1 MFNSSLQTIER
12 QIILHV
18 YIAFVGFIRRVYR
31 WYWEGAE
38 ELDVWYMYVAVLESS
53 VTGQQNS
60 FSVF

>member
-1 MFNSSLQTIER
+1 M
-12 QIILHV
+12 
-18 YIAFVGFIRRVYR
+18 RRVYR

-38 ELDVWYMYVAVLESS
+38 ELDIWYMYVAVLEIS